1 MHLDIGDIGI
11 FEDTGIL
18 VPWDTGAMHLDIG
31 YWCHAPESDAPESDT
46 RPASGG
52 GAH

>member
-11 FEDTGIL
+11 FEDTGDI
-18 VPWDTGAMHLDIG
+18 GAMG